1 MNKEPN
7 LNPQDFPEFM
17 DVHIW
22 VRAINFIID
31 FILWFFLAVFAVIM
45 LDFYLPDL
53 SHFSINFLAYT
64 AMILLYAG
72 YYYFSELNSQ
82 RTLGK
87 FLTGTKVISKSGKR
101 PGRKQILIRSLWR
114 LFPVDFIS
122 LMFRKNTLHDKFSET
137 RVVRP
142 FKPLK
147 EL

>member
-1 MNKEPN
+1 LE
-7 LNPQDFPEFM
+7 
-17 DVHIW
+17 VHLW

-45 LDFYLPDL
+45 LDFYFPDL
-53 SHFSINFLAYT
+53 SHFSINFMAYT
-64 AMILLYAG
+64 AMILLYTG

-87 FLTGTKVISKSGKR
+87 FLTGTKVITKSGEK
-101 PGRKQILIRSLWR
+101 PGRKQILKRSLWR
-114 LFPVDFIS
+114 LFPVDLIS
-122 LMFRKNTLHDKFSET
+122 PLFQKNTLHDKFSGT

-142 FKPLK
+142 FKPLQ